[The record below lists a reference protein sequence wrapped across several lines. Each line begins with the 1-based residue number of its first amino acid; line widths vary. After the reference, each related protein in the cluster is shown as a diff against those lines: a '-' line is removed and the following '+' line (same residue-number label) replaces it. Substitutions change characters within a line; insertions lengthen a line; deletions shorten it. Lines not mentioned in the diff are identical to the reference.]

1 MSEAKADIQKLFAA
15 YGAGFDDA
23 DAQAITDL
31 FAYPATIWQFGEG
44 HIFEDED
51 DLAENVEALMDVFD
65 KAEIVLTIPEVRE
78 SRVAGA
84 AAFASVAWRQE
95 NSEGEPLHE
104 FTCHYMLIA
113 EDGGW
118 RIATVVNEAEAE
130 DGSSAA

>member
-23 DAQAITDL
+23 DAQAITAL

-44 HIFEDED
+44 HMFEDED

-65 KAEIVLTIPEVRE
+65 EAEIVLTVPELRE

-95 NSEGEPLHE
+95 NSAGEPLHE
-104 FTCHYMLIA
+104 FTCEYMLIRQ
-113 EDGGW
+113 DGGW
-118 RIATVVNEAEAE
+118 RITTVINEAEADE
-130 DGSSAA
+130 TAG

>member
-1 MSEAKADIQKLFAA
+1 MNEAKADIQRLFAA

-23 DAQAITDL
+23 DAAAITAL

-65 KAEIVLTIPEVRE
+65 EAEIVLTDPEVRD
-78 SRVAGA
+78 SRVVGA
-84 AAFASVAWRQE
+84 EAFARVAWRQE

-118 RIATVVNEAEAE
+118 RIATVVNEAEADE
-130 DGSSAA
+130 TEE